1 MKNVGRISIK
11 EVAKLAGVS
20 PTTVSRVIN
29 NSDHPVNPQTK
40 KLVQETVK
48 KYNFQPNRLAQGLVK
63 NKSHIIGVIVHDI
76 ADEYFSQMV
85 KGIESVTSDY
95 HYIVNICN
103 TDRNIEKELR
113 AVNILKAHRADA
125 IIFISASFLDDY
137 YRDIMAKH
145 IEDLKSQGSV
155 VIGITPRPFAIHN
168 IEIGHQKAAKMITD
182 YVLEMGHRDII
193 YASGPKVLNTAL
205 LRLAGFKESLCK
217 KGVELRESNI
227 FYGDFSLQSG
237 RKVVLDNLDQLQ
249 KSSAIVASTDVIA
262 LGVLWELKHQ
272 GIKVPEE
279 MSVVGIG
286 NIPATEYAD
295 PPLTT
300 VSLPVFQIGVKI
312 GQRLI
317 NCLEHGAQFSEE
329 MDAEIKLMIRDSVKR
344 IC

>member
-1 MKNVGRISIK
+1 MKKAGKISIK
-11 EVAKLAGVS
+11 EVAKIAGVS

-29 NSDHPVNPQTK
+29 NSDHPVNPKTK
-40 KLVQETVK
+40 KIVEETVK

-95 HYIVNICN
+95 NYIVNICN

-145 IEDLKSQGSV
+145 IEELKSQGSI

-168 IEIGHQKAAKMITD
+168 IEIGHKKAAKMITD
-182 YVLEMGHRDII
+182 YVLEMGHKKII
-193 YASGPKVLNTAL
+193 YASGPEVLNTAV
-205 LRLAGFKESLCK
+205 LRLEGFRESLLEK
-217 KGVELRESNI
+217 EADFKDIKIV
-227 FYGDFSLQSG
+227 YGDFSLQSG
-237 RKVVLDNLDQLQ
+237 REVVLNNLDKLH
-249 KSSAIVASTDVIA
+249 KYSAIVASTDVMA
-262 LGVLWELKHQ
+262 LGILWELKHQ

-286 NIPATEYAD
+286 NIPATEYSD
-295 PPLTT
+295 PPLST
-300 VSLPVFQIGVKI
+300 VSLPVFEVGVKI
-312 GQRLI
+312 GKRLI
-317 NCLEHGAQFSEE
+317 NCLEHNAEFTEDIE
-329 MDAEIKLMIRDSVKR
+329 AEIKLMIRDSVR
-344 IC
+344 LG